1 MPNNPLYSLLQGNA
15 SLNAQNGLIGRF
27 RAFQRQFKGDPR
39 EKIQQMLNTGQIT
52 QAQYNDAVQ
61 KANALMQML
70 GGK

>member
-1 MPNNPLYSLLQGNA
+1 M
-15 SLNAQNGLIGRF
+15 QNSILGRF
-27 RAFQRQFKGDPR
+27 RAFQSQFKGDPR

>member
-1 MPNNPLYSLLQGNA
+1 MPNNPLYGLFQGNPQ
-15 SLNAQNGLIGRF
+15 STMQNSILGRF
-27 RAFQRQFKGDPR
+27 RAFQSQFKGDPR